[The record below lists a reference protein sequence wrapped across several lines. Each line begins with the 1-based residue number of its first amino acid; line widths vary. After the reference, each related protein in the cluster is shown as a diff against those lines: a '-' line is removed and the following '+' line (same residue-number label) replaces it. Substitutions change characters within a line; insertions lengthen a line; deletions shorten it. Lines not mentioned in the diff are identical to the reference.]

1 MQKESTYA
9 NVLAAH
15 GDSLVIYVYFKQGY
29 ENQTI
34 DYFVYN
40 AGDASGEPPRPPSL
54 LLLPPLHVD
63 ERWLDRDGTGVL
75 RRGEDEI
82 VVAEL
87 KLVVVSWDTTSETK
101 EAELR
106 VVRSAQWSWS
116 VVKRAAVVVDG
127 GGQDR
132 DLLSLWKTD
141 TVFPIGEA
149 QLCWV
154 DLYRGLLF
162 CSIFD
167 ENPMLSSRGV
177 SVTSAGSTVKFVGVF
192 PRCCCGGT
200 GATHCRRSHHAY
212 IIKTWTLRMDDM
224 VWVMDGLVDATQL
237 WALDAYKC
245 LPQVPPVRPVVN
257 LDDPYTIRFIL
268 SESYHVKNGGDV
280 TEWVISID
288 MRQTL
293 LSVSHHFDGLYLS
306 VRRGPIPSRV
316 SCYLD
321 PNSSRSNCASPSR
334 EGHIVVA
341 DELQKNVASHSP
353 ELVMQVSVILDALQE
368 ISSYRW
374 NHDDMLKA
382 YKILSKYDSHSF
394 RALLELPKNIRKDR
408 LLLAIKG
415 FKVT

>member
-1 MQKESTYA
+1 MAATAYYPQWVLLDDRGEIEAVVSNSSTADDRTSAAAARTSTGHLIVVSLRLAAPPATSSMCVHFPAVVPPDMQKESTYA

-63 ERWLDRDGTGVL
+63 EVTKSHIWGNNGRPVPRWLDRDGTGVL

-167 ENPMLSSRGV
+167 ENPMLHHAPAEATTLEPVTGPRSSRGV

-200 GATHCRRSHHAY
+200 VG
-212 IIKTWTLRMDDM
+212 D
-224 VWVMDGLVDATQL
+224 
-237 WALDAYKC
+237 LD
-245 LPQVPPVRPVVN
+245 
-257 LDDPYTIRFIL
+257 
-268 SESYHVKNGGDV
+268 
-280 TEWVISID
+280 
-288 MRQTL
+288 
-293 LSVSHHFDGLYLS
+293 
-306 VRRGPIPSRV
+306 
-316 SCYLD
+316 
-321 PNSSRSNCASPSR
+321 
-334 EGHIVVA
+334 
-341 DELQKNVASHSP
+341 
-353 ELVMQVSVILDALQE
+353 
-368 ISSYRW
+368 
-374 NHDDMLKA
+374 
-382 YKILSKYDSHSF
+382 
-394 RALLELPKNIRKDR
+394 
-408 LLLAIKG
+408 
-415 FKVT
+415 